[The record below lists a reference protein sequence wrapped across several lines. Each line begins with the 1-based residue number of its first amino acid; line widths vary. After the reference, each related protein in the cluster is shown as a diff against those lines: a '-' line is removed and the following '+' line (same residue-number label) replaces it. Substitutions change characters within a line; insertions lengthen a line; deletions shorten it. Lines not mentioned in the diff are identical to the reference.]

1 MEKEDF
7 LIRILNS
14 RGVSL
19 RKASNR
25 EIVYQPDKIIVE
37 KFSSVHKGD
46 IMVDSVFISLQHQRL
61 CISHFSKEHTSF
73 PLDDEFCFEDGEN
86 FQITKKGY
94 RNLSGAVESIALCSK
109 RRSGCFE

>member
-19 RKASNR
+19 RKVSNR

-37 KFSSVHKGD
+37 KFSSVHKG
-46 IMVDSVFISLQHQRL
+46 
-61 CISHFSKEHTSF
+61 
-73 PLDDEFCFEDGEN
+73 
-86 FQITKKGY
+86 GY
-94 RNLSGAVESIALCSK
+94 YG
-109 RRSGCFE
+109 

>member
-25 EIVYQPDKIIVE
+25 EIFYQPDKIIVE

-46 IMVDSVFISLQHQRL
+46 ITVDSVFISLQHQRL

-73 PLDDEFCFEDGEN
+73 LLDGEFCFEDGEN
-86 FQITKKGY
+86 YQ
-94 RNLSGAVESIALCSK
+94 LQK
-109 RRSGCFE
+109 RL

>member
-37 KFSSVHKGD
+37 KFS
-46 IMVDSVFISLQHQRL
+46 
-61 CISHFSKEHTSF
+61 
-73 PLDDEFCFEDGEN
+73 
-86 FQITKKGY
+86 
-94 RNLSGAVESIALCSK
+94 
-109 RRSGCFE
+109 